1 LVGVS
6 GPIAFSTSVPS
17 DFLADRGDGSMKAAG
32 DGAQCVTGGNTS
44 GNLFTLAEAQYS
56 RCTTALR
63 GRNTPGGLQDA
74 VQVRGPLA

>member
-1 LVGVS
+1 
-6 GPIAFSTSVPS
+6 
-17 DFLADRGDGSMKAAG
+17 MKASG

-63 GRNTPGGLQDA
+63 GRNTP
-74 VQVRGPLA
+74 

>member
-1 LVGVS
+1 
-6 GPIAFSTSVPS
+6 VPS
-17 DFLADRGDGSMKAAG
+17 DFLADRGDGSMKASG

-63 GRNTPGGLQDA
+63 GRNTP
-74 VQVRGPLA
+74 

>member
-1 LVGVS
+1 
-6 GPIAFSTSVPS
+6 
-17 DFLADRGDGSMKAAG
+17 MKAAG